1 MKTFSEKDV
10 LTYADLEKV
19 KEYVVGKKGYFGYT
33 YRDIQ
38 EELNRNKEPEI
49 LINIDPSS
57 CLLFVSNKQYA
68 CGFFLPED
76 KVIEDKPEPTLLRPF
91 NSYAEFIKNTH
102 INSLE
107 FVRFRDKESK
117 IETSAMVVGFQD
129 DEKKPCESL
138 ISLGGRWFSYQILFD
153 KAEIL
158 IDDKWS
164 IFGVEE

>member
-10 LTYADLEKV
+10 LTYADVEKA
-19 KEYVVGKKGYFGYT
+19 KEYIGKKGYFGYSFK
-33 YRDIQ
+33 DLQ
-38 EELNRNKEPEI
+38 HDLNNNYEPY
-49 LINIDPSS
+49 LLKSIDPN
-57 CLLFVSNKQYA
+57 CCVPFFTDTGYA
-68 CGFFLPED
+68 NGFFLPED
-76 KVIEDKPEPTLLRPF
+76 KVIEDKPESTLLRPF

-102 INSLE
+102 TNSLE

-129 DEKKPCESL
+129 DEKKPCESV
-138 ISLGGRWFSYQILFD
+138 ISLGGRWFSYQTLFN

-164 IFGVEE
+164 MFGVEE